1 VQDFGKFFWHV
12 SHRVQI
18 TFILTDDVRVLYLSY
33 NVKKSKKQIPN
44 CRKSLEI
51 NVVLI
56 MYKVVHAYTVTVAYR
71 KSNSWWSVA
80 VYSKTIFSQRNLTA
94 QIEQV
99 QDK

>member
-1 VQDFGKFFWHV
+1 MQDFGKFFWHV

-33 NVKKSKKQIPN
+33 NVKK
-44 CRKSLEI
+44 
-51 NVVLI
+51 
-56 MYKVVHAYTVTVAYR
+56 YR

-80 VYSKTIFSQRNLTA
+80 VYSKTIFSQSNLTA